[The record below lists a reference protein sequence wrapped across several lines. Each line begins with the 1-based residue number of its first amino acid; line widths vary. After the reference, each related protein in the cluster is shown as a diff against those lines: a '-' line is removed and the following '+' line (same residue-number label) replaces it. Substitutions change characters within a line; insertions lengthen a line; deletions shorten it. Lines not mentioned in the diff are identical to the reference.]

1 MNNAGDTSTFEFF
14 IEALTDSVSFDFA
27 EENIRLRLKK
37 PSAAALENGLSSFYD
52 TLYIPETRK
61 VLFPKTEPTPSGW
74 LNNRTIVE
82 NNYFSFNVAID
93 GPHEASDVTI
103 EYRLLPGD
111 SGDMSF
117 GDAGDIRIYNDSDN
131 DGLFDI
137 SFDGNTDTMAITGY
151 VFIDTDIV
159 EDPTAIEAVE
169 FIIRSGTSVSPDTT
183 GVYARD
189 TFYIQ
194 NLSYE
199 QVVKMSIEGDSI
211 LSEGSVKKVTLSI
224 ASPHM
229 SNGTLVYPE
238 YGTATYGDD
247 FIIYDSAR
255 TPDFYNEISNYVKW
269 SMPISMNNTGDTS
282 TFEFFIEAL
291 TDSVSFDFVEESIR
305 LWLKKPSAA
314 QLENGLSNIYD
325 TLYIPSKPVAYFPK
339 NEAIP
344 VGSPNNRTILEQS
357 AFSHFVT
364 VEGEYPDLNVKI
376 DYRILGDSNTLT
388 LGQNNDI
395 KINADPEFDNVAELN
410 FSAYSGTRSLSMY
423 MNTYRDVDEDE
434 SAFALEAI
442 EFEI

>member
-1 MNNAGDTSTFEFF
+1 MNK
-14 IEALTDSVSFDFA
+14 IVVAL
-27 EENIRLRLKK
+27 LWLLC
-37 PSAAALENGLSSFYD
+37 PLS
-52 TLYIPETRK
+52 LYAQSLVK
-61 VLFPKTEPTPSGW
+61 FPKNEATPAGW

-93 GPHEASDVTI
+93 GPHEASDITI

-117 GDAGDIRIYNDSDN
+117 GDTGDIRIYNDSDN

-151 VFIDTDIV
+151 VFIDADID
-159 EDPTAIEAVE
+159 EGPTAIEAVE
-169 FIIRSGTSVSPDTT
+169 FIIRSGTSVSPDTS

-224 ASPHM
+224 PSPHM

-282 TFEFFIEAL
+282 IFEFYIEAL
-291 TDSVSFDFVEESIR
+291 TDSVSLDFAEESIR

-325 TLYIPSKPVAYFPK
+325 TLYIPQSPEVRFPK
-339 NEAIP
+339 NEP
-344 VGSPNNRTILEQS
+344 KPSGWLNNRTIVENNY
-357 AFSHFVT
+357 FSFNVAIDGPHEASDVT
-364 VEGEYPDLNVKI
+364 IEYRLVP
-376 DYRILGDSNTLT
+376 GDSGDMSFGDTGDIRIYNDSDNDGLFDISFDGNTDT
-388 LGQNNDI
+388 MAITGYVFIDADI
-395 KINADPEFDNVAELN
+395 
-410 FSAYSGTRSLSMY
+410 
-423 MNTYRDVDEDE
+423 DEGPT
-434 SAFALEAI
+434 AI
-442 EFEI
+442 EAVEFI